1 MGALSTCWQL
11 HRGDRLGQAT
21 AVERLAVL
29 HIDREAR
36 MGGAQHHMVDQ
47 FILSRIL
54 WARVYLIGCM

>member
-36 MGGAQHHMVDQ
+36 MGGAQHHMVGD
-47 FILSRIL
+47 FSLFRIL
-54 WARVYLIGCM
+54 WASFDLMGS